1 MNRTLGCILLLCVLW
16 LWLGWGATWWDSQED
31 KERRDEFE
39 REWWKSFQRLTY
51 EDNSTF
57 TLLPDDVQ
65 GSVGALLR
73 NSNKRLVLSDSEFT
87 KDVAGTYHGEWESEH
102 NAQTT
107 PFWNG
112 TLPSGYSR
120 PDDGATGRL
129 TMVLRSE
136 AIENDNVNLLRGS
149 LTLQSATGFS
159 TLLDVEGLYWS
170 GSGVAILHGAPEISA
185 QSAADLVRAVPSEK
199 LFSQAK
205 AALSEAYTS
214 LLSQRKRPED
224 VGRGDCEY
232 HVYLQFSPG
241 RKALVARSVMFSP
254 ACSVSV
260 ATPAEQTIVGLHA
273 KTYTL
278 MVMRYAAVAALGM
291 VALLLLLER
300 QMRHTPTPARL
311 ARVSYHTLSM
321 QAIVDSHVFVLHAI
335 ACTAVGGLVFLV
347 AGAVAFVMFTALLV
361 LVMRYVAAVW
371 RAQQSSAVSPDD
383 CRRCLVRMY
392 VTAYVA
398 LVLGIVATYAYLDT
412 QRPLPAAVLAALLV
426 VAHAYWVPQIWR
438 NVKRNTS
445 CGLRWD
451 YIVGTTAVRLFFP
464 LYAFAYTNNIAF
476 VSPAPLVWGLVAFSV
491 AQTAALMMQDLLG
504 PRFFVPEFLTPQ
516 AHDYHPAVSL
526 PDEEDLERNSQSSD
540 AAAVCAVCIQPVD
553 TTLEDN
559 RLDPTPSY
567 MLTPCAHMY
576 HTECLQQW
584 MDIKLECPVCR
595 ARLPPL

>member
-1 MNRTLGCILLLCVLW
+1 MNRTLGCILFLCVLW

-31 KERRDEFE
+31 KELRDKFE
-39 REWWKSFQRLTY
+39 REWWKSFQGLTY
-51 EDNSTF
+51 ADNSTF
-57 TLLPDDVQ
+57 MLLPDDVQ
-65 GSVGALLR
+65 GSVGLLIG
-73 NSNKRLVLSDSEFT
+73 NDSKRSALSDSDFT
-87 KDVAGTYHGEWESEH
+87 KDVAGTYHGEWESKH

-120 PDDGATGRL
+120 PGDGATGRL
-129 TMVLRSE
+129 TMVLRS
-136 AIENDNVNLLRGS
+136 AAMDNGKTELLRGS
-149 LTLQSATGFS
+149 VTLQSTAGFS
-159 TLLDVEGLYWS
+159 ALLDVEGLYWS
-170 GSGVAILHGAPEISA
+170 GSGVAVLHGAPEISA
-185 QSAADLVRAVPSEK
+185 QSAVDLVRAAPSEK
-199 LFSQAK
+199 MFSQAK
-205 AALSEAYTS
+205 ATLSEAYAS

-224 VGRGDCEY
+224 VSRDCEY
-232 HVYLQFSPG
+232 HIYLQFSPG
-241 RKALVARSVMFSP
+241 HKALVARSVMFSP
-254 ACSVSV
+254 VCSVSV
-260 ATPAEQTIVGLHA
+260 ATPAGRAIVGLRA

-335 ACTAVGGLVFLV
+335 ACTAVGGLAFLV

-392 VTAYVA
+392 IAAYVA
-398 LVLGIVATYAYLDT
+398 LVVGIVATYAYLDT
-412 QRPLPAAVLAALLV
+412 QRPLPAAVLATLLA

-438 NVKRNTS
+438 NVKRNTN
-445 CGLRWD
+445 CGLGWD
-451 YIVGTTAVRLFFP
+451 YIVGTTTVRLFFP
-464 LYAFAYTNNIAF
+464 LYAFAYTSNIAF

-491 AQTAALMMQDLLG
+491 AQVTVLLMQDWLG
-504 PRFFVPEFLTPQ
+504 PRFFVPKFLRPQ
-516 AHDYHPAVSL
+516 AHDYHPAMSL
-526 PDEEDLERNSQSSD
+526 ADEEDLERNSLSSD

-559 RLDPTPSY
+559 RLDLTPSY